1 MPLYN
6 HISSLPV
13 RCFDDV
19 ACSPWCVY
27 ECVLRHAHNINPKEL
42 SWHCF
47 VLQMWNSIFW
57 PCMSETRCVDKS
69 VDDVSFLSYVIR
81 NMQQLLPGVPI
92 KSQVAVSGYSNGGMM
107 IQTLLCKQPDI
118 ANHLA
123 GVALIGT
130 MMGSDFASSS
140 CKQNLP
146 RSLPLVWVHGLKD
159 PVLPYSAGSS
169 LGVRAL
175 GAGERLLHVHRC
187 YSNNVYSWIEST
199 LTQCCWQPAQRRTFN
214 GSD

>member
-1 MPLYN
+1 
-6 HISSLPV
+6 
-13 RCFDDV
+13 
-19 ACSPWCVY
+19 
-27 ECVLRHAHNINPKEL
+27 
-42 SWHCF
+42 
-47 VLQMWNSIFW
+47 
-57 PCMSETRCVDKS
+57 MSETRCVDKS

-169 LGVRAL
+169 LGVKAL
-175 GAGERLLHVHRC
+175 GAGKRLLHVRRC
-187 YSNNVYSWIEST
+187 YPVPSVIAKIYVVLMATTVASRACGHSAVDSS
-199 LTQCCWQPAQRRTFN
+199 AQSSRRH
-214 GSD
+214 